1 MEIDRLT
8 PERKLELVRGM
19 AQADSV
25 AEFARQEGVDRSYL
39 YQLRREADSAMLEMW
54 RERKLGRP
62 SETGP
67 EPEPDTLDKYAAK
80 KIKRLEREVR
90 HWQIPAQAMAL
101 MLEALMEA
109 GIVKK
114 TCSPHGCLPS
124 RDSAASST
132 GSSSALRW
140 PPDGCETDSRGLLEK
155 YCPGLTPAVPGPA
168 ALS

>member
-1 MEIDRLT
+1 MENDRLT

-19 AQADSV
+19 AQAASV
-25 AEFARQEGVDRSYL
+25 AEYARREGVDRSYL
-39 YQLRREADSAMLEMW
+39 YQLRSEADSAMLEMW
-54 RERKLGRP
+54 RERKPGRP
-62 SETGP
+62 TETGP
-67 EPEPDTLDKYAAK
+67 EPEPDALDKHVAK

-114 TCSPHGCLPS
+114 TPSPHGCLPF
-124 RDSAASST
+124 RDSVASSNNC
-132 GSSSALRW
+132 SSPLRW
-140 PPDGCETDSRGLLEK
+140 PPDGYETDSMGPLER
-155 YCPGLTPAVPGPA
+155 YCPGLTPAVLAPA